1 MEGVTADEL
10 LHAVAEIALTHA
22 GDRGIDGDDERGE
35 AGGASAID
43 GGLGG
48 ATATH
53 EIELIKNGAGGG
65 GFYVFKLVAGD
76 GGENVGGAGV
86 ACGARCADFSDGVH
100 EAAVADGSE
109 QKWQREIEAE
119 NAGAR
124 GAMVEGDGV
133 ARAEGD
139 VLIDAGVFAQGD
151 FAFGAAIEVIEDG
164 GGDAAFG
171 DGTEDR
177 RC

>member
-1 MEGVTADEL
+1 MEGVAADEL

-22 GDRGIDGDDERGE
+22 GDGSIDGDDERGK
-35 AGGASAID
+35 AGGAGAID

-48 ATATH
+48 AAATH
-53 EIELIKNGAGGG
+53 EIELIEDGAGGG

-86 ACGARCADFSDGVH
+86 ACGARCADFADGVH

-119 NAGAR
+119 NAGAQV
-124 GAMVEGDGV
+124 AMVEGDGV
-133 ARAEGD
+133 AGAEGD
-139 VLIDAGVFAQGD
+139 VLIDASCFRAG
-151 FAFGAAIEVIEDG
+151 
-164 GGDAAFG
+164 
-171 DGTEDR
+171 
-177 RC
+177 